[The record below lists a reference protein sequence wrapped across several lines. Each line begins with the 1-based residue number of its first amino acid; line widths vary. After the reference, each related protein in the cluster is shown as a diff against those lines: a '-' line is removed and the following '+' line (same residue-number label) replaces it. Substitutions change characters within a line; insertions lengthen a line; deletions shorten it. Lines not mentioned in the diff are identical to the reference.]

1 MFIEFRI
8 IFIRIIFVRY
18 HRVEFCYG
26 MGLFRDLQ
34 WDGLFV
40 DNDGHRPEDDGPC
53 PEDDGPRLLCIRVFQ
68 LSDIGRV
75 KWGYRLFYL

>member
-18 HRVEFCYG
+18 HRVEFWYG

-40 DNDGHRPEDDGPC
+40 DDDGHHLRTMALVL
-53 PEDDGPRLLCIRVFQ
+53 RTMALVL
-68 LSDIGRV
+68 
-75 KWGYRLFYL
+75 